1 MSKKPLKKR
10 ATFESALNDDNMKR
24 NIKIHL
30 PDRLIYDLKELM
42 KRNKRFKN
50 KQEYYDN
57 KNKK

>member
-10 ATFESALNDDNMKR
+10 ATFESAFNDDNMKR
-24 NIKIHL
+24 NIKINL